1 MKKRK
6 KKNQK
11 KIYNIYIYI
20 FRLRAGFSEWVHG
33 VALSNHANHKYSS
46 MVFPTKKNKFSPS
59 FQNQRHIT
67 YKNQN
72 DTAFLFTF
80 HTSLSAIFMRMR
92 SYALASRDVPFSPF
106 PCFTLFYQEKSLW
119 WRNPYDLIR
128 DDHKK
133 RLKKLARECNSHA
146 CQAYSLF
153 GEARDV
159 LTTQKTYNIIYI
171 GE

>member
-1 MKKRK
+1 MGPRSCA
-6 KKNQK
+6 
-11 KIYNIYIYI
+11 
-20 FRLRAGFSEWVHG
+20 F
-33 VALSNHANHKYSS
+33 NHANQYININILRWFS
-46 MVFPTKKNKFSPS
+46 PQKKNKFSPS

-72 DTAFLFTF
+72 DTAFLLTF

-92 SYALASRDVPFSPF
+92 SYALASRDAPFSPF